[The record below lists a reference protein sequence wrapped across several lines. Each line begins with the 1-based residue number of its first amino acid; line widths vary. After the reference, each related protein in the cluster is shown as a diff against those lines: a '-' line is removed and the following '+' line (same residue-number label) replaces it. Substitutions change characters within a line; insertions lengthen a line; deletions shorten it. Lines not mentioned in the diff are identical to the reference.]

1 MKQFNHPRR
10 ISTIICAVITGLVI
24 SQLSLAEQVPTPK
37 LIVSGQA
44 VVADGGIE
52 TAIARA
58 TLDALRS
65 AATQRQGQMTSQS
78 IVSSDGQLTEN
89 IRLKTS
95 LNMRR
100 MDLLEQIEVQGVV
113 TVKLA
118 LELDEGTKDCPLP
131 QLTQVMTTDL
141 ATPPHDSSYHQVD
154 INQLLLDTEAQF
166 SSLAKG
172 GNFVTH
178 RINPALNTYQTAWLA
193 SEAYNQADYHLAI
206 GAQWLSTATIEPEPS
221 GLGSLMSSL
230 NGTLNNTLN
239 GPPVQP
245 PNLMLTATFSSPY
258 RADIDLR
265 HQQQFTLPANRSISQ
280 SGTPIPQELSQQVT
294 KWVEISWRSIRQ
306 TVQCEGSYIKLSKI
320 IDQPLWRINKGQKL
334 GLEQGQKLLLLPQ
347 NYEDGI
353 LNPDARSA
361 PLVFKVTQLQPH
373 AALLEHVAGPDNIT
387 NATAQVIV
395 F

>member
-1 MKQFNHPRR
+1 MKQLNHPQR
-10 ISTIICAVITGLVI
+10 IRTIICAVLTGLVI
-24 SQLSLAEQVPTPK
+24 SQLSLAEQDPTPK

-44 VVADGGIE
+44 VVAAGGIE

-58 TLDALRS
+58 TLDALRY
-65 AATQRQGQMTSQS
+65 AATQRKGQMTSQS

-131 QLTQVMTTDL
+131 QLTQVVTTDL
-141 ATPPHDSSYHQVD
+141 ATPPNDSSYHQID

-206 GAQWLSTATIEPEPS
+206 GAQWLSTPTIELEPS
-221 GLGSLMSSL
+221 GLSSLMSSL
-230 NGTLNNTLN
+230 NG
-239 GPPVQP
+239 PQDQS

-265 HQQQFTLPANRSISQ
+265 HQQQFTLPANRSISE
-280 SGTPIPQELSQQVT
+280 SGAPIPQELSKQVV
-294 KWVEISWRSIRQ
+294 KWVEKSWRSIHQ

-334 GLEQGQKLLLLPQ
+334 GLEQGQRLLLLPQ

-353 LNPDARSA
+353 LNPDAKSA

>member
-1 MKQFNHPRR
+1 MKQLNHPQR
-10 ISTIICAVITGLVI
+10 ISTIICAVLTGLVI
-24 SQLSLAEQVPTPK
+24 SQLSLAEQDPTPK
-37 LIVSGQA
+37 LFVSGQA

-131 QLTQVMTTDL
+131 QLTQVVTTDL
-141 ATPPHDSSYHQVD
+141 ATPPNDSSYHQID

-206 GAQWLSTATIEPEPS
+206 GAQWLSTPTIEPES
-221 GLGSLMSSL
+221 IGLSSLMSSL
-230 NGTLNNTLN
+230 NG
-239 GPPVQP
+239 PQDQS

-265 HQQQFTLPANRSISQ
+265 HQQQFTLPANRSISE
-280 SGTPIPQELSQQVT
+280 SGAPIPQELSKQVV
-294 KWVEISWRSIRQ
+294 KWVEKSWRSIHQ

-334 GLEQGQKLLLLPQ
+334 GLEQGQRLLLLPQ

-353 LNPDARSA
+353 LNPDAKSA

-373 AALLEHVAGPDNIT
+373 AALLEHVAGPDKIT
-387 NATAQVIV
+387 NATAQVII

>member
-1 MKQFNHPRR
+1 MKQLNHPQR
-10 ISTIICAVITGLVI
+10 IRTIICAVLTGLVI
-24 SQLSLAEQVPTPK
+24 SQLSLAEQDPTLK

-52 TAIARA
+52 TAISRA

-131 QLTQVMTTDL
+131 QLTQVVTTDL
-141 ATPPHDSSYHQVD
+141 ATPPNDSSYHQID

-206 GAQWLSTATIEPEPS
+206 GAKWLSTPTIELEPS
-221 GLGSLMSSL
+221 GLSSLMSSL
-230 NGTLNNTLN
+230 NG
-239 GPPVQP
+239 PQDQS

-265 HQQQFTLPANRSISQ
+265 HQQQFTLPANRSISE
-280 SGTPIPQELSQQVT
+280 SGAPIPQELSKQVV
-294 KWVEISWRSIRQ
+294 KWVETSWRSIHQ

-334 GLEQGQKLLLLPQ
+334 GLEQGQRLLLLPQ

-353 LNPDARSA
+353 LNPDAKSA

>member
-1 MKQFNHPRR
+1 MKQLNHPQR
-10 ISTIICAVITGLVI
+10 IRTIICAVLTGLVI
-24 SQLSLAEQVPTPK
+24 SQLSLAEQDPTLK

-52 TAIARA
+52 TAISRA

-131 QLTQVMTTDL
+131 QLTQVVTTDL
-141 ATPPHDSSYHQVD
+141 ATPPNDSSYHQID

-206 GAQWLSTATIEPEPS
+206 GAQWLSTPTIELEPS
-221 GLGSLMSSL
+221 GLSSLMSSL
-230 NGTLNNTLN
+230 NG
-239 GPPVQP
+239 PQDQS

-265 HQQQFTLPANRSISQ
+265 HQQQFTLPANRSISE
-280 SGTPIPQELSQQVT
+280 SGAPIPQELSKQVV
-294 KWVEISWRSIRQ
+294 KWVEKSWRSIHQ

>member
-1 MKQFNHPRR
+1 MKQLNHPQRT
-10 ISTIICAVITGLVI
+10 STIICAVLTGLVI
-24 SQLSLAEQVPTPK
+24 SQLSLAEQDPTPK

-52 TAIARA
+52 SAIARA

-95 LNMRR
+95 LNISR

-131 QLTQVMTTDL
+131 QLTQVVTTDL
-141 ATPPHDSSYHQVD
+141 ATPPNDSSYHQVD

-206 GAQWLSTATIEPEPS
+206 GAQWLSTPTIEPEPS

-230 NGTLNNTLN
+230 NGL
-239 GPPVQP
+239 QDQS

-258 RADIDLR
+258 GADIDLR

-280 SGTPIPQELSQQVT
+280 SGAPIPQELSKQVAN
-294 KWVEISWRSIRQ
+294 WVEKSWRSIHQ

>member
-1 MKQFNHPRR
+1 MKQLNHPQR
-10 ISTIICAVITGLVI
+10 IRTIICAVLTGLVI
-24 SQLSLAEQVPTPK
+24 SQLSLAEQDPTLK

-52 TAIARA
+52 TAISRA

-131 QLTQVMTTDL
+131 QLTQVVTTDL
-141 ATPPHDSSYHQVD
+141 ATPPNDSSYHQID

-206 GAQWLSTATIEPEPS
+206 GAQWLSTPTIEPEPS
-221 GLGSLMSSL
+221 NLSSLMSSL
-230 NGTLNNTLN
+230 NG
-239 GPPVQP
+239 PQDQS

-265 HQQQFTLPANRSISQ
+265 HQQQFTLPANRSISE
-280 SGTPIPQELSQQVT
+280 SGAPIPQELSKQVV
-294 KWVEISWRSIRQ
+294 KWVEKSWRSIHQ

-334 GLEQGQKLLLLPQ
+334 GLEQGQRLLLLPQ

-353 LNPDARSA
+353 LNPDAKSA

>member
-1 MKQFNHPRR
+1 MKQLNHPQR
-10 ISTIICAVITGLVI
+10 IRTIICAMLTGLVI
-24 SQLSLAEQVPTPK
+24 SQLSLAEQDPTLK

-52 TAIARA
+52 TAISRA

-131 QLTQVMTTDL
+131 QLTQVVTTDL
-141 ATPPHDSSYHQVD
+141 ATPPNDSSYHQID

-206 GAQWLSTATIEPEPS
+206 GAQWLSTPTIELEPS
-221 GLGSLMSSL
+221 GLSSLMSSL
-230 NGTLNNTLN
+230 NG
-239 GPPVQP
+239 PQDQS

-265 HQQQFTLPANRSISQ
+265 HQQQFTLPANRSISE
-280 SGTPIPQELSQQVT
+280 SGAPIPQELSKQVV
-294 KWVEISWRSIRQ
+294 KWVEKSWRSIHQ

-334 GLEQGQKLLLLPQ
+334 GLEQGQRLLLLPQ

-353 LNPDARSA
+353 LNPDAKSA

>member
-1 MKQFNHPRR
+1 MKQLNHPQRT
-10 ISTIICAVITGLVI
+10 STIICAVLTGLVI
-24 SQLSLAEQVPTPK
+24 SQLSLAEQDPTPK

-52 TAIARA
+52 SAIARA

-95 LNMRR
+95 LNISR

-131 QLTQVMTTDL
+131 QLTQVVTTDL
-141 ATPPHDSSYHQVD
+141 ATPPNDSSYHQVD

-206 GAQWLSTATIEPEPS
+206 GAQWLSTPTIEPEPS

-230 NGTLNNTLN
+230 NGL
-239 GPPVQP
+239 QDQS

-258 RADIDLR
+258 GADIDLR
-265 HQQQFTLPANRSISQ
+265 HQQQFTLLANRSISQ
-280 SGTPIPQELSQQVT
+280 SGAPIPQELSKQVA
-294 KWVEISWRSIRQ
+294 KWVEKSWRSIHQ

-387 NATAQVIV
+387 NAIAQVIV

>member
-1 MKQFNHPRR
+1 MKQLNHPQR
-10 ISTIICAVITGLVI
+10 IRTIICAVLTGLVI
-24 SQLSLAEQVPTPK
+24 SQLSLAEQDPTLK

-44 VVADGGIE
+44 VVVDGGIE
-52 TAIARA
+52 TAISRA
-58 TLDALRS
+58 ILDALRS
-65 AATQRQGQMTSQS
+65 AATQRQGQITSQS

-131 QLTQVMTTDL
+131 QLTQVVTTDL
-141 ATPPHDSSYHQVD
+141 ATPPNDSSYHQID

-206 GAQWLSTATIEPEPS
+206 GAKWLSTPTIELEPS
-221 GLGSLMSSL
+221 GLSSLMSSL
-230 NGTLNNTLN
+230 NG
-239 GPPVQP
+239 PQDQS

-265 HQQQFTLPANRSISQ
+265 HQQQFTLPANRSISE
-280 SGTPIPQELSQQVT
+280 SGAPIPQELSKQVV
-294 KWVEISWRSIRQ
+294 KWVEKSWRSIHQ

-334 GLEQGQKLLLLPQ
+334 GLEQGQRLLLLPQ

-353 LNPDARSA
+353 LNPDAKSA

>member
-1 MKQFNHPRR
+1 MKQLNHLQRV
-10 ISTIICAVITGLVI
+10 ITIICAVLTGLVI

-95 LNMRR
+95 LNIRR

-131 QLTQVMTTDL
+131 QLTQVVTTDL
-141 ATPPHDSSYHQVD
+141 ATPPNDSSYHQVD

-206 GAQWLSTATIEPEPS
+206 GAQWLSTPTIEPEPS

-230 NGTLNNTLN
+230 NGL
-239 GPPVQP
+239 QDQS

-265 HQQQFTLPANRSISQ
+265 HQHQFTLPANRSISQ
-280 SGTPIPQELSQQVT
+280 SGTPIPQELSQQVA
-294 KWVEISWRSIRQ
+294 KWVERSWRSIRQ

>member
-1 MKQFNHPRR
+1 MKQLNHPQR
-10 ISTIICAVITGLVI
+10 IRTIICAVLTGLVI
-24 SQLSLAEQVPTPK
+24 SQLSLAEQDPTLK

-52 TAIARA
+52 TAISRA

-131 QLTQVMTTDL
+131 QLTQVVTTDL
-141 ATPPHDSSYHQVD
+141 ATPPNDSSYHQID

-206 GAQWLSTATIEPEPS
+206 GAKWLSTPTIELEPS
-221 GLGSLMSSL
+221 GLSSLMSSL
-230 NGTLNNTLN
+230 NG
-239 GPPVQP
+239 PQDQS

-265 HQQQFTLPANRSISQ
+265 HQQQFTLPANRSISE
-280 SGTPIPQELSQQVT
+280 SGAPIPQELSKQVV
-294 KWVEISWRSIRQ
+294 KWVEKSWRSIHQ

-334 GLEQGQKLLLLPQ
+334 GLEQGQRLLLLPQ

-353 LNPDARSA
+353 LNPDAKSA

>member
-1 MKQFNHPRR
+1 MKQLNHPQRT
-10 ISTIICAVITGLVI
+10 STIICAVLTGLVI
-24 SQLSLAEQVPTPK
+24 SQLSLAEQDPTPK

-52 TAIARA
+52 SAIARA

-95 LNMRR
+95 LNISR

-131 QLTQVMTTDL
+131 QLTQVVTTDL
-141 ATPPHDSSYHQVD
+141 ATPPNDSSYHQVD

-206 GAQWLSTATIEPEPS
+206 GAQWLSTPTIEPEPS

-230 NGTLNNTLN
+230 NGL
-239 GPPVQP
+239 QDQS

-258 RADIDLR
+258 GADIDLR

-280 SGTPIPQELSQQVT
+280 SGAPIPQELSKQVA
-294 KWVEISWRSIRQ
+294 KWVEKSWRSIHQ

-387 NATAQVIV
+387 NAIAQVIV

>member
-1 MKQFNHPRR
+1 MKQLNHPQR
-10 ISTIICAVITGLVI
+10 ISTIICAVLTGLVI
-24 SQLSLAEQVPTPK
+24 SQLSLAEQDPTLK
-37 LIVSGQA
+37 FIVSGQA

-52 TAIARA
+52 TAISRA

-95 LNMRR
+95 LNIRR

-131 QLTQVMTTDL
+131 QLTQVVTTDL
-141 ATPPHDSSYHQVD
+141 ATPPNDSSYHQVD

-172 GNFVTH
+172 ENFVTH

-206 GAQWLSTATIEPEPS
+206 GAQWLSTPTIELEPS
-221 GLGSLMSSL
+221 GLSSLMSSL
-230 NGTLNNTLN
+230 NG
-239 GPPVQP
+239 PQDQS

-265 HQQQFTLPANRSISQ
+265 HQQQFTLPANRSISE
-280 SGTPIPQELSQQVT
+280 SGAPIPQELSKQVV
-294 KWVEISWRSIRQ
+294 KWVEKSWRSIHQ

-353 LNPDARSA
+353 LNPDAKSA

>member
-1 MKQFNHPRR
+1 MKQLNHPQR
-10 ISTIICAVITGLVI
+10 IRTIICAVLTGLVI
-24 SQLSLAEQVPTPK
+24 SQLSLAEQDPTLK

-52 TAIARA
+52 TAISRA

-131 QLTQVMTTDL
+131 QLTQVVTTDL
-141 ATPPHDSSYHQVD
+141 ATPPNDSSYHQID

-206 GAQWLSTATIEPEPS
+206 GAQWFSTPTIESQPS
-221 GLGSLMSSL
+221 GLSSLMSSL
-230 NGTLNNTLN
+230 NG
-239 GPPVQP
+239 PQDQS

-265 HQQQFTLPANRSISQ
+265 HQQQFTLPANRSISE
-280 SGTPIPQELSQQVT
+280 SGAPIPQELSKQVA
-294 KWVEISWRSIRQ
+294 KWVEKSWRSIHQ

-334 GLEQGQKLLLLPQ
+334 GLEQGQRLLLLPQ

-353 LNPDARSA
+353 LNPDAKSA

>member
-65 AATQRQGQMTSQS
+65 AATRRQGQMTSQS

-131 QLTQVMTTDL
+131 QLTQVVTTDL
-141 ATPPHDSSYHQVD
+141 ATPPNDSSYHQVD

-166 SSLAKG
+166 SNLAKG
-172 GNFVTH
+172 ENFVTH

-206 GAQWLSTATIEPEPS
+206 GAQWLSTTAIEPEPS

-230 NGTLNNTLN
+230 NG
-239 GPPVQP
+239 PQDQSPD
-245 PNLMLTATFSSPY
+245 LMLTATFSSPY

-265 HQQQFTLPANRSISQ
+265 HQQQFTLPANRSISE
-280 SGTPIPQELSQQVT
+280 SGAPIPQELSKQVV
-294 KWVEISWRSIRQ
+294 KWVETSWRSIHQ

-334 GLEQGQKLLLLPQ
+334 GLEQGQRLLLLPQ

-353 LNPDARSA
+353 LNPDAKSA

>member
-1 MKQFNHPRR
+1 MKQLNHPQR
-10 ISTIICAVITGLVI
+10 ISTIICAVLTGLVI
-24 SQLSLAEQVPTPK
+24 SQLSLAEQDPTLK

-52 TAIARA
+52 TAISRA

-95 LNMRR
+95 LNIRR

-118 LELDEGTKDCPLP
+118 LELDEGTKGCPLP
-131 QLTQVMTTDL
+131 QLTQVVTTDL
-141 ATPPHDSSYHQVD
+141 ATPPNDSSYHQID

-172 GNFVTH
+172 ENFVTH

-206 GAQWLSTATIEPEPS
+206 GAQWLSTPPIEPES
-221 GLGSLMSSL
+221 IGLSSLISSL
-230 NGTLNNTLN
+230 NGPQDQST
-239 GPPVQP
+239 
-245 PNLMLTATFSSPY
+245 NLMLTATFSSPY

-265 HQQQFTLPANRSISQ
+265 HQQQFTLPANRSISE
-280 SGTPIPQELSQQVT
+280 SGEPIPHELSTQVA
-294 KWVEISWRSIRQ
+294 KWVEKSWRSIHQ

-353 LNPDARSA
+353 LNPDAKSA

-373 AALLEHVAGPDNIT
+373 AALLEHVAGPDKIT
-387 NATAQVIV
+387 NTTAQVII

>member
-1 MKQFNHPRR
+1 MKQLNHPQR
-10 ISTIICAVITGLVI
+10 IRTIICAVLTGLVI
-24 SQLSLAEQVPTPK
+24 SQLSLAEQDPTLK

-52 TAIARA
+52 TAISRA

-65 AATQRQGQMTSQS
+65 AASQRQGQMTSQS

-131 QLTQVMTTDL
+131 QLTQVVTTDL
-141 ATPPHDSSYHQVD
+141 ATPPNDSSYHQID

-206 GAQWLSTATIEPEPS
+206 GAQWLSTPTIELEPS
-221 GLGSLMSSL
+221 GLSSLMSSL
-230 NGTLNNTLN
+230 NG
-239 GPPVQP
+239 PQDQS

-265 HQQQFTLPANRSISQ
+265 HQQQFTLPANRSISE
-280 SGTPIPQELSQQVT
+280 SGAPIPQELSKQVV
-294 KWVEISWRSIRQ
+294 KWVEKSWRSIHQ

-334 GLEQGQKLLLLPQ
+334 GLEQGQRLLLLPQ

-353 LNPDARSA
+353 LNPDAKSA

>member
-1 MKQFNHPRR
+1 MKQLNHPQR
-10 ISTIICAVITGLVI
+10 ISTFICAVLTGLVI

-131 QLTQVMTTDL
+131 QLTQV
-141 ATPPHDSSYHQVD
+141 
-154 INQLLLDTEAQF
+154 
-166 SSLAKG
+166 
-172 GNFVTH
+172 
-178 RINPALNTYQTAWLA
+178 
-193 SEAYNQADYHLAI
+193 AI
-206 GAQWLSTATIEPEPS
+206 
-221 GLGSLMSSL
+221 
-230 NGTLNNTLN
+230 
-239 GPPVQP
+239 
-245 PNLMLTATFSSPY
+245 
-258 RADIDLR
+258 
-265 HQQQFTLPANRSISQ
+265 
-280 SGTPIPQELSQQVT
+280 
-294 KWVEISWRSIRQ
+294 
-306 TVQCEGSYIKLSKI
+306 
-320 IDQPLWRINKGQKL
+320 
-334 GLEQGQKLLLLPQ
+334 
-347 NYEDGI
+347 
-353 LNPDARSA
+353 
-361 PLVFKVTQLQPH
+361 
-373 AALLEHVAGPDNIT
+373 
-387 NATAQVIV
+387 
-395 F
+395 

>member
-1 MKQFNHPRR
+1 MKQLNHPQR
-10 ISTIICAVITGLVI
+10 IRTIICAVLTGLVI
-24 SQLSLAEQVPTPK
+24 SQLSLAEQDPTPK

-52 TAIARA
+52 TAISRA

-131 QLTQVMTTDL
+131 QLTQVVTTDL
-141 ATPPHDSSYHQVD
+141 ATPPNDSSYHQID

-206 GAQWLSTATIEPEPS
+206 GAQWLSTPTIELEPS
-221 GLGSLMSSL
+221 GLSSLMSSL
-230 NGTLNNTLN
+230 NG
-239 GPPVQP
+239 PQDQS

-265 HQQQFTLPANRSISQ
+265 HQQQFTLPANRSISE
-280 SGTPIPQELSQQVT
+280 SGAPIPQELSKQVV
-294 KWVEISWRSIRQ
+294 KWVEKSWRSIHQ

-353 LNPDARSA
+353 LNPDAKSA

-373 AALLEHVAGPDNIT
+373 AALLEHVAGPDKIT
-387 NATAQVIV
+387 NTTAQVII

>member
-1 MKQFNHPRR
+1 
-10 ISTIICAVITGLVI
+10 
-24 SQLSLAEQVPTPK
+24 
-37 LIVSGQA
+37 
-44 VVADGGIE
+44 VV
-52 TAIARA
+52 
-58 TLDALRS
+58 
-65 AATQRQGQMTSQS
+65 
-78 IVSSDGQLTEN
+78 
-89 IRLKTS
+89 
-95 LNMRR
+95 
-100 MDLLEQIEVQGVV
+100 
-113 TVKLA
+113 
-118 LELDEGTKDCPLP
+118 
-131 QLTQVMTTDL
+131 TTDL
-141 ATPPHDSSYHQVD
+141 ATPPNDSSYHQVD

-172 GNFVTH
+172 ENFVTH

-206 GAQWLSTATIEPEPS
+206 GAQWLSTPTIELEPS
-221 GLGSLMSSL
+221 GLSSLMSSL
-230 NGTLNNTLN
+230 NG
-239 GPPVQP
+239 PQDQS

-265 HQQQFTLPANRSISQ
+265 HQQQFTLPANRSISE
-280 SGTPIPQELSQQVT
+280 SGAPIPQELSKQVV
-294 KWVEISWRSIRQ
+294 KWVEKSWRSIHQ

-334 GLEQGQKLLLLPQ
+334 GLEQGQRLLLLPQ

-353 LNPDARSA
+353 LNPDAKSA

>member
-1 MKQFNHPRR
+1 MKQLNHPQR
-10 ISTIICAVITGLVI
+10 IRTIICAVLTGLVI
-24 SQLSLAEQVPTPK
+24 SQLSLAEQDPTLK

-52 TAIARA
+52 TAISRA

-131 QLTQVMTTDL
+131 QLTQVVTTDL
-141 ATPPHDSSYHQVD
+141 ATPPNDSSYHQID

-206 GAQWLSTATIEPEPS
+206 GAQWLSTPAIEPES
-221 GLGSLMSSL
+221 SIGLSSLMSSL
-230 NGTLNNTLN
+230 NG
-239 GPPVQP
+239 PQDQS

-265 HQQQFTLPANRSISQ
+265 HQQQFTLPANRSISE
-280 SGTPIPQELSQQVT
+280 SGAPIPQELSKQVA
-294 KWVEISWRSIRQ
+294 KWVEKSWRSIHQ

-334 GLEQGQKLLLLPQ
+334 GLEQGQRLLLLPQ

-353 LNPDARSA
+353 LNPDAKSA

>member
-1 MKQFNHPRR
+1 MKQLNYPQR
-10 ISTIICAVITGLVI
+10 ISTIICAVLTGLVI

-95 LNMRR
+95 LNIRQ

-131 QLTQVMTTDL
+131 QLTQVVTTDL
-141 ATPPHDSSYHQVD
+141 ATPPNDSSYHQVD

-206 GAQWLSTATIEPEPS
+206 GAQWLSTPTIELEPS
-221 GLGSLMSSL
+221 GLSSLMSSL
-230 NGTLNNTLN
+230 NG
-239 GPPVQP
+239 PQDQS

-265 HQQQFTLPANRSISQ
+265 HQQQFTLPANRSISE
-280 SGTPIPQELSQQVT
+280 SGAPIPQELSKQVV
-294 KWVEISWRSIRQ
+294 KWVEKSWRSIHQ

-334 GLEQGQKLLLLPQ
+334 GLEQGQRLLLLPQ

-353 LNPDARSA
+353 LNPDAKSA

>member
-1 MKQFNHPRR
+1 MKQLNHPQR
-10 ISTIICAVITGLVI
+10 IRTIICAVLTGLVI
-24 SQLSLAEQVPTPK
+24 SQLSLAEQDPTPK

-44 VVADGGIE
+44 VVAAGGIE

-58 TLDALRS
+58 TLDALRY
-65 AATQRQGQMTSQS
+65 AATQRKGQMTSQS

-131 QLTQVMTTDL
+131 QLTQVVTTDL
-141 ATPPHDSSYHQVD
+141 ATPPNDSSYHQID

-206 GAQWLSTATIEPEPS
+206 GAQWLSTPTIEPES
-221 GLGSLMSSL
+221 IGLSSLMSSL
-230 NGTLNNTLN
+230 NG
-239 GPPVQP
+239 PQDQS

-265 HQQQFTLPANRSISQ
+265 HQQQFTLPANRSISE
-280 SGTPIPQELSQQVT
+280 SGAPIPQELSKQVA
-294 KWVEISWRSIRQ
+294 KWVEKSWRSIHQ

-334 GLEQGQKLLLLPQ
+334 GLEQGQRLLLLPQ

-353 LNPDARSA
+353 LNPDAKSA

>member
-1 MKQFNHPRR
+1 MKQLNHPQR
-10 ISTIICAVITGLVI
+10 ISTFICAVLTGLVI
-24 SQLSLAEQVPTPK
+24 SQLSLAEQDPTLK

-52 TAIARA
+52 TAISRA

-118 LELDEGTKDCPLP
+118 LELDEGTKECPLP
-131 QLTQVMTTDL
+131 QLTQVVTTDL
-141 ATPPHDSSYHQVD
+141 ATPPNDSSSHQID

-206 GAQWLSTATIEPEPS
+206 GAQWLSTPTIELEPS
-221 GLGSLMSSL
+221 GLSSLMSSL
-230 NGTLNNTLN
+230 NG
-239 GPPVQP
+239 PQDQS

-265 HQQQFTLPANRSISQ
+265 HQQQFTLPANRSISE
-280 SGTPIPQELSQQVT
+280 SGAPIPQELSKQVV
-294 KWVEISWRSIRQ
+294 KWVEKSWRSIHQ

-353 LNPDARSA
+353 LNPDAKSA

>member
-1 MKQFNHPRR
+1 MKQLNHPQR
-10 ISTIICAVITGLVI
+10 IRTIICTVLTGLVI
-24 SQLSLAEQVPTPK
+24 SQLSLAEQDPTLK

-52 TAIARA
+52 TAISRA

-131 QLTQVMTTDL
+131 QLTQVVTTDL
-141 ATPPHDSSYHQVD
+141 ATPPNDSSYHQID

-206 GAQWLSTATIEPEPS
+206 GAQWLSTPTIELEPS
-221 GLGSLMSSL
+221 GLSSLMSSL
-230 NGTLNNTLN
+230 NG
-239 GPPVQP
+239 PQDQS

-265 HQQQFTLPANRSISQ
+265 HQQQFTLPANRSISE
-280 SGTPIPQELSQQVT
+280 SGAPIPQELSKQVV
-294 KWVEISWRSIRQ
+294 KWVEKSWRSIHQ

-334 GLEQGQKLLLLPQ
+334 GLEQGQRLLLLPQ

-353 LNPDARSA
+353 LNPDAKSA

>member
-1 MKQFNHPRR
+1 MKQLNHPQR
-10 ISTIICAVITGLVI
+10 IRTIICAVLTGLVI
-24 SQLSLAEQVPTPK
+24 SQLSLAEQDPTLK

-52 TAIARA
+52 TAISRA

-131 QLTQVMTTDL
+131 QLTQVVTTDL
-141 ATPPHDSSYHQVD
+141 ATPPNDSSYHQVD

-206 GAQWLSTATIEPEPS
+206 GAQWLSTPAIEPES
-221 GLGSLMSSL
+221 IGLSSLMSSL
-230 NGTLNNTLN
+230 NG
-239 GPPVQP
+239 PQDQS

-265 HQQQFTLPANRSISQ
+265 HQQQFTLPANRSISE
-280 SGTPIPQELSQQVT
+280 SGAPIPQELSKQVA
-294 KWVEISWRSIRQ
+294 KWVEKSWRSIHQ

-353 LNPDARSA
+353 LNPDAKSA

>member
-1 MKQFNHPRR
+1 MKQLNHPQR
-10 ISTIICAVITGLVI
+10 IRTIICAVLTGLVI
-24 SQLSLAEQVPTPK
+24 SQLSLAEQDPTLK

-52 TAIARA
+52 TAISRA

-131 QLTQVMTTDL
+131 QLTQVVTTDL
-141 ATPPHDSSYHQVD
+141 ATPPNDSSYHQID

-206 GAQWLSTATIEPEPS
+206 GAQWLSTPTIELEPS
-221 GLGSLMSSL
+221 GLSSLMSSL
-230 NGTLNNTLN
+230 NG
-239 GPPVQP
+239 PQDQS

-265 HQQQFTLPANRSISQ
+265 HQQQFTLPANRSISE
-280 SGTPIPQELSQQVT
+280 SGAPIPQELSKQVV
-294 KWVEISWRSIRQ
+294 KWVEKSWRSIHQ

-334 GLEQGQKLLLLPQ
+334 GLEQGQRLLLLPQ

-353 LNPDARSA
+353 LNPDAKSA

-373 AALLEHVAGPDNIT
+373 AALLEHVAGPDKIT
-387 NATAQVIV
+387 NTTAQVII

>member
-1 MKQFNHPRR
+1 MKQLNHPQRT
-10 ISTIICAVITGLVI
+10 STIICAVLTGLVI
-24 SQLSLAEQVPTPK
+24 SQLSLAEQDPTPK

-52 TAIARA
+52 SAIARA

-95 LNMRR
+95 LNISR

-131 QLTQVMTTDL
+131 QLTQVVTTDL
-141 ATPPHDSSYHQVD
+141 ATPPNDSSYHQVD

-206 GAQWLSTATIEPEPS
+206 GAQWLSTPTIEPEPS

-230 NGTLNNTLN
+230 NGL
-239 GPPVQP
+239 QDQS

-258 RADIDLR
+258 GADIDLR

-280 SGTPIPQELSQQVT
+280 SGAPIPQELSKQVA
-294 KWVEISWRSIRQ
+294 KWVEKSWRSIHQ
-306 TVQCEGSYIKLSKI
+306 TVKCEGSYIKLSKI

-387 NATAQVIV
+387 NAIAQVIV

>member
-95 LNMRR
+95 LNIRR

-206 GAQWLSTATIEPEPS
+206 GAQWLSTPKIEPEPS

-230 NGTLNNTLN
+230 NGL
-239 GPPVQP
+239 QDQS

-258 RADIDLR
+258 GADIDLR

-280 SGTPIPQELSQQVT
+280 SGAPIPQELSKQVA
-294 KWVEISWRSIRQ
+294 KWVEKSWRSIHQ

>member
-1 MKQFNHPRR
+1 MKQLNHPQR
-10 ISTIICAVITGLVI
+10 IRTIICAVLTGLVI
-24 SQLSLAEQVPTPK
+24 SQLSLAEQDPTLK

-52 TAIARA
+52 TAISRA

-131 QLTQVMTTDL
+131 QLTQVVTTDL
-141 ATPPHDSSYHQVD
+141 ATPPNDSSYHQVD

-206 GAQWLSTATIEPEPS
+206 GAQWLSTPTIELEPS
-221 GLGSLMSSL
+221 GLSSLMSSL
-230 NGTLNNTLN
+230 NG
-239 GPPVQP
+239 PQDQS

-265 HQQQFTLPANRSISQ
+265 HQQQFTLPANRSISE
-280 SGTPIPQELSQQVT
+280 SGAPIPQELSKQVV
-294 KWVEISWRSIRQ
+294 KWVEKSWRSIHQ

-353 LNPDARSA
+353 LNPDAKSA